1 MTWITVVPKH
11 DTEVKSQGNIWED
24 RFVFKSFY
32 CEKGRDLLDCSQ
44 IKSSNGIVLQQW
56 YMNAHI
62 YHLFSQFCVTG
73 TLVDLLYTLSLIL
86 TKLKTTD
93 FFLSKLC
100 PTWGL
105 NLWLQDEE
113 LHALQSESARHPTNH
128 RFLTQ
133 IYR

>member
-1 MTWITVVPKH
+1 MVPKH

-73 TLVDLLYTLSLIL
+73 TLVDLLYTLPLIL

-93 FFLSKLC
+93 FF
-100 PTWGL
+100 
-105 NLWLQDEE
+105 
-113 LHALQSESARHPTNH
+113 
-128 RFLTQ
+128 
-133 IYR
+133 